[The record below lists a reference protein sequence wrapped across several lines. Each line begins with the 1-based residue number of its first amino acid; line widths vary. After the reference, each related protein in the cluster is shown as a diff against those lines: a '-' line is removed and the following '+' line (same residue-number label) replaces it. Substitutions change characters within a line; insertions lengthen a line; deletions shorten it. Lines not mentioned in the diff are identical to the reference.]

1 MEERS
6 RKSKSQRDGVRGE
19 LNWPLLALRMDGVKE
34 CRQPIEAGKIMK
46 RFSPRTVRKKAALS
60 EP

>member
-1 MEERS
+1 M
-6 RKSKSQRDGVRGE
+6 RGE